1 MNIMHMLIFCQ
12 PDFTND
18 LSAENI
24 TNSNITRYK
33 LGHKGQ
39 GHIQIFLTDQLL
51 FNGAILK

>member
-1 MNIMHMLIFCQ
+1 MLIFCQ